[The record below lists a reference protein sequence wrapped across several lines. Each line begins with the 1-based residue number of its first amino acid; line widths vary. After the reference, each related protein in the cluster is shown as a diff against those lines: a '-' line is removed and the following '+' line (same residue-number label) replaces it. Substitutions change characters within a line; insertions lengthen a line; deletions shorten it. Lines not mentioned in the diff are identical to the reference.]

1 MVTIDDRLTDEYVGL
16 STDTKP
22 TDNVT
27 NGSTFVEI
35 DTKKFYAFD
44 EENSLWIEQT

>member
-1 MVTIDDRLTDEYVGL
+1 MISTLNIAQEYVGL

-22 TDNVT
+22 TDNVA

-35 DTKKFYAFD
+35 DTQKFYIYD
-44 EENSLWIEQT
+44 EDGGDWVEQ